1 MRLPYVPSPLMSYD
15 FTQFAN
21 GRKGL
26 QMTTHRPLI
35 QALLLAMAL
44 SSTVLAQTPK
54 PAASAPVL
62 PVPAAANRVA
72 TVNGKAIPRTRVE
85 SVVKQQTARGVPDN
99 EQLRQAVTDRLINFE
114 LVAQEVERR
123 GLSKNVDVQSQ
134 IEIARQQVL
143 FEVYMQDHFKS
154 KPISEAVLRS
164 EYEKVRAQRGEREY
178 KARHVLVDSEAE
190 AKNVIE
196 QLGKGAKIEDLA
208 KVSKDGGSRDRGG
221 DLGWNG
227 PSTFVKPF
235 ADALA
240 KLEKGRFTT
249 QAVQSQFGWHVILLE
264 DVRNVQFPAFDQ
276 VKPQIQN
283 ALQEQEV
290 QKVFAELRAK
300 AKIE

>member
-1 MRLPYVPSPLMSYD
+1 MSYD

-35 QALLLAMAL
+35 PALLLALTFSAP
-44 SSTVLAQTPK
+44 VLAQAPK
-54 PAASAPVL
+54 PAAPVL

-85 SVVKQQTARGVPDN
+85 SVVKQQTANGAQDS
-99 EQLRQAVTDRLINFE
+99 EQLRQAITDQLINME

-123 GLSKNVDVQSQ
+123 GLAKNIDVQTQ
-134 IEIARQQVL
+134 IEISRQQVL
-143 FEVYMQDHFKS
+143 LAIYMQEHFKS
-154 KPISEAVLRS
+154 RPISDAVLRS

-221 DLGWNG
+221 DLGWAAPG
-227 PSTFVKPF
+227 TFVKPF

-240 KLEKGRFTT
+240 KLEKGKFTT
-249 QAVQSQFGWHVILLE
+249 QPVQSQFGWHVIFLE

-276 VKPQIQN
+276 VKPQIQRM
-283 ALQEQEV
+283 LQDLEV
-290 QKVFAELRAK
+290 QKVYAELRAK